1 MFEEVT
7 ENSRPGLSPARA
19 AVQRRCDA

>member
-19 AVQRRCDA
+19 GRATAL